1 MSGPLLAGF
10 SIPYN
15 VKNIIGSYST
25 AQKAAKGRDR
35 ALALAGMMTEVGNPL
50 DKLIAYRKQSQ
61 IAPEFQ
67 EAQIEKLAGD
77 NYRQNEFMTKM
88 LAQTKQQERAQTVEK
103 ATTTSR
109 DISTGLEMRTSN
121 RLQPGEFQSQFMQG
135 VITGRGQR
143 PSSSPE
149 YQQELSDLLEQGRQA
164 RRTRP
169 PAVFGEDWRSVTG
182 VPRDVSVL
190 EAGSYVMERGDDPML
205 RGEQAR
211 FGEGLSFDE
220 IYRQSMESGSLMTE
234 LFEQQ
239 APPELGTLEIA
250 GGGGARAR
258 RRARQAQ
265 GGQQMGMEEQVMESM
280 YGGGGG
286 GAIAGGRP
294 TSEIMMERGL
304 EKVMQKY
311 GNVLENAELAFS
323 EFLDRN
329 PISGDYKSFKRYIN
343 QFINPA
349 RVVQGSSVQGGGGFE
364 GGGSVRS
371 YRN

>member
-15 VKNIIGSYST
+15 VKNIMGSYST

-61 IAPEFQ
+61 IAPAFQ

-88 LAQTKQQERAQTVEK
+88 LAQTKQRTIEK

-109 DISTGLEMRTSN
+109 DISSGLEMRTSN
-121 RLQPGEFQSQFMQG
+121 RLQTGEFQSQFMQG

-143 PSSSPE
+143 
-149 YQQELSDLLEQGRQA
+149 QELSDLLEQGRRA

-182 VPRDVSVL
+182 TPRDVSAL
-190 EAGSYVMERGDDPML
+190 EAGSYVMERGNDPML

-211 FGEGLSFDE
+211 FGEGLSFE
-220 IYRQSMESGSLMTE
+220 ELYRQGMESGSLMTE

-258 RRARQAQ
+258 RRARQEQ

-286 GAIAGGRP
+286 EIGRAH
-294 TSEIMMERGL
+294 
-304 EKVMQKY
+304 V
-311 GNVLENAELAFS
+311 
-323 EFLDRN
+323 
-329 PISGDYKSFKRYIN
+329 
-343 QFINPA
+343 
-349 RVVQGSSVQGGGGFE
+349 
-364 GGGSVRS
+364 
-371 YRN
+371 

>member
-10 SIPYN
+10 SIPFN
-15 VKNIIGSYST
+15 VKNIMGSYST

-61 IAPEFQ
+61 IAPAFQ

-77 NYRQNEFMTKM
+77 NYRQNEFMSKM
-88 LAQTKQQERAQTVEK
+88 LSKQEERAKTVEK

-109 DISTGLEMRTSN
+109 DISTGLEMRTSQ
-121 RLQPGEFQSQFMQG
+121 RLQPGDFQSQYMQG
-135 VITGRGQR
+135 FITGRG
-143 PSSSPE
+143 
-149 YQQELSDLLEQGRQA
+149 QELSDLLEQGREA

-182 VPRDVSVL
+182 VPRDVSAL
-190 EAGSYVMERGDDPML
+190 EAGSYVMERGNDPML

-211 FGEGLSFDE
+211 FGEGLNFDE
-220 IYRQSMESGSLMTE
+220 IYRQGMESGSLMTE

-239 APPELGTLEIA
+239 APPELGTLELA

-258 RRARQAQ
+258 RRARQ
-265 GGQQMGMEEQVMESM
+265 GQVADQPQEIGYEATFGSM
-280 YGGGGG
+280 YGGGVY
-286 GAIAGGRP
+286 GGRP

-304 EKVMQKY
+304 QRVMEKY
-311 GNVLENAELAFS
+311 GNVLENAELAFT
-323 EFLDRN
+323 EFLERN
-329 PISGDYKSFKRYIN
+329 PISGDYESFERYIDQLN
-343 QFINPA
+343 NPA
-349 RVVQGSSVQGGGGFE
+349 RVVQGSSVQGSRGFE
-364 GGGSVRS
+364 GGGGVRS